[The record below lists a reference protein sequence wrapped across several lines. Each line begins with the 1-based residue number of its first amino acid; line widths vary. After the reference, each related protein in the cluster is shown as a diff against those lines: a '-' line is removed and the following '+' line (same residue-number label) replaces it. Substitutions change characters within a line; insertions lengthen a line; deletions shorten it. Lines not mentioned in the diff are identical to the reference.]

1 MKHAHSKSLRRLA
14 GLLMLVVTAWVPA
27 AWAAPV
33 VTSKLDVHQ
42 MVVEAG
48 HEVLKP
54 AMATKPGDL
63 LQYRAVYTNS
73 GDQPAGHLLASL
85 PVPAG
90 TSLVAAGTEPAGA
103 QASVDGT
110 RFAPMPLM
118 HTVTGKDGKSRQ
130 VPVPLSAI
138 RALRWDL
145 GSLEPNQPRAVQI
158 RVHVNTP
165 TAAPSNGA
173 AAAGEGASAS
183 AN

>member
-1 MKHAHSKSLRRLA
+1 MKHAHSTTRRHLA
-14 GLLMLVVTAWVPA
+14 GLLLLAAMTWVPA
-27 AWAAPV
+27 VWAAPV
-33 VTSKLDVHQ
+33 VASKLDVRQ
-42 MVVEAG
+42 VVVASG

-54 AMATKPGDL
+54 ATAIKPGDL

-90 TSLVAAGTEPAGA
+90 TSLAATGTEPAGA

-110 RFAPMPLM
+110 HFAPMPLM
-118 HTVTGKDGKSRQ
+118 HTVTGKDGKPRQ
-130 VPVPLSAI
+130 EPVPLSAI

-145 GSLEPNQPRAVQI
+145 GSLLPNQPRAVQI

-165 TAAPSNGA
+165 ASTPAKGEAAD
-173 AAAGEGASAS
+173 GASAS
-183 AN
+183 AG